1 MQHLELF
8 HNGGPETSVKCK
20 FGHVGAQLTTLRTK
34 ERKEAIH
41 IWYNCPACA
50 AQNPSGKS
58 WRVPLTV
65 EEAVALL
72 QKTGRLNRPNIRK
85 LVYGK

>member
-1 MQHLELF
+1 MPSLELF
-8 HNGGPETSVKCK
+8 CNGGPETSVKCK

-34 ERKEAIH
+34 EHKETIH
-41 IWYNCPACA
+41 IWYDCPGCA
-50 AQNPSGKS
+50 SRNPSGKS

-72 QKTGRLNRPNIRK
+72 RKTGKLNRPNIRK
-85 LVYGK
+85 LVYGR